1 MPNARIQDCQARPD
15 SHARPDRP
23 RPGWPRLAALALMW
37 LLALGA
43 GLLSL
48 APGSAHAAQP
58 AGGTV
63 LRVIATATYIPTGLT
78 QTETVSSNLLTV
90 SVASVESLTLTQ
102 DQALTMP
109 PGAQLTLSH
118 QLTNTGNVS
127 SSYKLAWGNGG
138 GTCPSSATLALSSLK
153 LVRDTN
159 ANGVADGSEPVLAL
173 NTANALTLAPGE
185 SVTLLAVGTVP
196 MTATGSLCATL
207 TATTVLYPG

>member
-23 RPGWPRLAALALMW
+23 RPGSPRLAALALMW

-109 PGAQLTLSH
+109 VYEILSI
-118 QLTNTGNVS
+118 NDE
-127 SSYKLAWGNGG
+127 LADLIASDARRAELRKAAERNGF
-138 GTCPSSATLALSSLK
+138 
-153 LVRDTN
+153 RDIEFC
-159 ANGVADGSEPVLAL
+159 ARRRVADGMTTSDEIVRSL
-173 NTANALTLAPGE
+173 G
-185 SVTLLAVGTVP
+185 VGP
-196 MTATGSLCATL
+196 
-207 TATTVLYPG
+207 